1 MSHFTVL
8 AMMESLM
15 AQNSQSSAPGAG
27 RPQNRRRVL
36 QVVAGVILSL
46 VGAAGLAV
54 TLLATFAMH
63 PWSPPVLLFGIGSA
77 LLFTGGGV
85 CLLMVGLAMILG
97 GFQRRP
103 TF

>member
-1 MSHFTVL
+1 
-8 AMMESLM
+8 M
-15 AQNSQSSAPGAG
+15 APKSENSTPVAG

-46 VGAAGLAV
+46 VGAAGFAIS
-54 TLLATFAMH
+54 LLATFALE
-63 PWSPPVLLFGIGSA
+63 PLSPPVMLFGIGSA
-77 LLFTGGGV
+77 LLFIGGGA